1 MSIQLYYAPVTC
13 AMAPYI
19 TLTEAGADFEVKALN
34 FRAGQNRTEEYM
46 KLNPKHKVPLL
57 VVDGQTL
64 TENVAIQVWIS
75 RRFPDA
81 KLLPSDPWDEV
92 KAISIMSWCASGIH
106 PYLSRINSPAKVCD
120 VAASEESVSRI
131 AAEFLAETNGIAE
144 AMLEGREYFFDHFTA
159 PDAHFFWCVRRST
172 QFDIDLEPYPN
183 VRAHFA
189 RMQTRP
195 SVQKLLAFE
204 KETQQSF
211 AA

>member
-1 MSIQLYYAPVTC
+1 MSIQLYYAPITC

-46 KLNPKHKVPLL
+46 RLNPKHKVPLL
-57 VVDGQTL
+57 VVDGKTL
-64 TENVAIQVWIS
+64 TENVAIQAWIA
-75 RRFPDA
+75 RRFPEA

-106 PYLSRINSPAKVCD
+106 PYLSRINSPGKVSD
-120 VAASEESVSRI
+120 VAGTEESVSRI

-144 AMLEGREYFFDHFTA
+144 EMLEGREYFFDHFTA
-159 PDAHFFWCVRRST
+159 PDAHFFWCVRRGT

>member
-19 TLTEAGADFEVKALN
+19 TLTEADADFEVKPLN

-46 KLNPKHKVPLL
+46 QLNPKHKVPLL

-64 TENVAIQVWIS
+64 TENVAIQLWIA
-75 RRFPDA
+75 RRFPEA
-81 KLLPSDPWDEV
+81 GLLPSDSWDEV
-92 KAISIMSWCASGIH
+92 KAVSIMSWCASGIH
-106 PYLSRINSPAKVCD
+106 PYLSRINSPAKVSD
-120 VAASEESVSRI
+120 VAGTEESVSRI
-131 AAEFLAETNGIAE
+131 AAEFLAEAYGIAE
-144 AMLEGREYFFDHFTA
+144 GMLEGREYFFDHFTA

-183 VRAHFA
+183 TRAHFA